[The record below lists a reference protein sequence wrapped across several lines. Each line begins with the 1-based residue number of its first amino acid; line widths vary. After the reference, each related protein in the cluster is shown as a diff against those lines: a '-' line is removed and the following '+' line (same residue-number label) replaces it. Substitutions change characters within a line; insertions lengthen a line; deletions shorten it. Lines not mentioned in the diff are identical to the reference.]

1 MPGVGGHRLEFV
13 GKEPLIL
20 WFVASLLLAI
30 TFLFL
35 LLEFGAKYFLPQA
48 SFGLQPREALSIRG
62 NQYHAPHI
70 VRWYADHSIAIQ
82 FILLVLLF
90 AIFLIF
96 RKHVRYIRR
105 DSFGKH

>member
-20 WFVASLLLAI
+20 WFVASLLLAN

-48 SFGLQPREALSIRG
+48 SFGLQPCQALSTRG
-62 NQYHAPHI
+62 SQYHAPDI
-70 VRWYADHSIAIQ
+70 VCWYTGHSIAIQ
-82 FILLVLLF
+82 FILLAMLF

-96 RKHVRYIRR
+96 RKHVRHIRR
-105 DSFGKH
+105 G